1 MCLYMCVCTYLHML
15 NFTMQPTDGWKHI
28 RDDVRCLHF
37 LDEET
42 KALGTK
48 VIYLPSNSFPGVA
61 WQALLIPIPMAVI
74 NTHLS
79 FPMLMKRR
87 KLYSEIL
94 FNYYEMFR

>member
-1 MCLYMCVCTYLHML
+1 
-15 NFTMQPTDGWKHI
+15 MQPTDGWKHI

-74 NTHLS
+74 NTPS
-79 FPMLMKRR
+79 VISNVDEEK
-87 KLYSEIL
+87 KIL
-94 FNYYEMFR
+94 KGKEFNFIF